1 MGSAAAW
8 AVPLVL
14 GGLGL
19 AQNAQAQKKS
29 QSLQEKALKAG
40 KPVEAAQTAAYQE
53 AANYDPAR
61 QDRLAFQ
68 TATKEANTV
77 LDRAISDLNRKYN
90 GAPGND
96 TQFSVDS
103 TNNSNRVL
111 DPLREWMSNQI
122 ATQPLRKLQALESVF
137 SAPSGQLSNNY
148 FNAANMTSPSAS
160 SWSSSLGMFADALS
174 KAPWFKKP
182 AEGSGYSGAGTPKT
196 PIWGQPGHEPWQ
208 LPVSYGGFGS

>member
-8 AVPLVL
+8 AIPLVL

-68 TATKEANTV
+68 NATKEANVT
-77 LDRAISDLNRKYN
+77 LDRAISDLNHKYG
-90 GAPGND
+90 GAPGSD
-96 TQFSVDS
+96 TQFSVDA
-103 TNNSNRVL
+103 TNSSNRVL
-111 DPLREWMSNQI
+111 DPLREWMANQI
-122 ATQPLRKLQALESVF
+122 ATQPMRKLQALESVF
-137 SAPSGQLSNNY
+137 SAPSGQLSNTY
-148 FNAANMTSPSAS
+148 FNAANMTAPSAQ

-174 KAPWFKKP
+174 KSPWLKTP
-182 AEGSGYSGAGTPKT
+182 AQASGYGAGSDGNLNMDPFGT
-196 PIWGQPGHEPWQ
+196 GA
-208 LPVSYGGFGS
+208 GGAAHAT